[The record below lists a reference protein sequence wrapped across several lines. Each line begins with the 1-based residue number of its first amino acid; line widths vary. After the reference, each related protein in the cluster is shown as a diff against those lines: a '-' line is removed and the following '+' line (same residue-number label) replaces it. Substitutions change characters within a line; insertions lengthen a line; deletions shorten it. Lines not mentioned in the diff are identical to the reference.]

1 MTKLPNPLIALS
13 ALLVFGTTYGVLRNF
28 DPGMRELGVGFEQLI
43 HARIPWLVLGLL
55 WSGLAMGVA
64 AIARRRSAIR
74 WLVVGA
80 EVLVVAAISLYV
92 AGSFPPPHTL
102 ALDVGDRFP
111 AYALTDQDGEL
122 RSFEPGEAGAPAL
135 YIFYRGDW

>member
-1 MTKLPNPLIALS
+1 MKRLPSPLIALS
-13 ALLVFGTTYGVLRNF
+13 ALLVFGTTYGVLRNL
-28 DPGMRELGVGFEQLI
+28 DPELGELRFGFEQLI
-43 HARIPWLVLGLL
+43 HARIPWLMLGLL
-55 WSGLAMGVA
+55 WGGLAMGIV
-64 AIARRRSAIR
+64 AIARRRSVTR

-80 EVLVVAAISLYV
+80 ELLVVAAISAYV

-111 AYALTDQDGEL
+111 AYTLTDQDGKL
-122 RSFEPGEAGAPAL
+122 RSFEPGKARAPAL